1 MTFPTVSV
9 VIPAYRAAR
18 TVAAAVGSA
27 LAQTR
32 PPAEVVV
39 VDDGSPDD
47 IAGAL
52 TRYACRVTLLRQPN
66 GGVAVA
72 RNRGVAA
79 TRGDVVA
86 FLDADD
92 VWHPRKLEL
101 QLEVLRDHPDVALL
115 GTGTVSWP
123 GAFPTIPD
131 RPALRLT
138 PVPLDRLVVRNLF
151 ITSSVVVR
159 RTALAR
165 AGEFDPALRGPEDH
179 DLWLRVAERSAVANL
194 DLPLTGYRD
203 ADGSLS
209 KHAAQMQ
216 AGMRAILAGLDRR
229 DVWRGRRLLRHR
241 AYAYFHYSS
250 AYMYRAAGRPAAAVA
265 NSLLSLA
272 WYPLTF
278 RAGELKMPFARLRL
292 LARSMAQ
299 LLRSAAARSG
309 HALPGVT
316 P

>member
-1 MTFPTVSV
+1 MTLPTVSV

-18 TVAAAVGSA
+18 TIAAAVGSA
-27 LAQTR
+27 LAQTC
-32 PPAEVVV
+32 PPTEVVV

-52 TRYACRVTLLRQPN
+52 VRYACRVTLIRQPN
-66 GGVAVA
+66 SGVAAA

-92 VWHPRKLEL
+92 LWHPRKLEL
-101 QLEVLRDHPDVALL
+101 QLEALRDHPDLALL
-115 GTGTVSWP
+115 GTGTVTWP
-123 GAFPTIPD
+123 GTFPAFPA
-131 RPALRLT
+131 RPERRLSV
-138 PVPLDRLVVRNLF
+138 VPLDRLVVRNPF
-151 ITSSVVVR
+151 VTSSVVVR

-165 AGEFDPALRGPEDH
+165 AGEFDPALHGPEDH
-179 DLWLRVAERSAVANL
+179 DLWLRVAEHSAVANL

-203 ADGSLS
+203 AHGSLS

-216 AGMRAILAGLDRR
+216 AGMRAILASLDRR
-229 DVWRGRRLLRHR
+229 DVWRGRRLLRCR

-250 AYMYRAAGRPAAAVA
+250 AYMYRAAGRPAAAVG

-272 WYPLTF
+272 WYPLAF
-278 RAGELKMPFARLRL
+278 HAGEVKMPFARLRL
-292 LARSMAQ
+292 LARSVAQ
-299 LLRSAAARSG
+299 LGQSAAARSG
-309 HALPGVT
+309 VAS
-316 P
+316 